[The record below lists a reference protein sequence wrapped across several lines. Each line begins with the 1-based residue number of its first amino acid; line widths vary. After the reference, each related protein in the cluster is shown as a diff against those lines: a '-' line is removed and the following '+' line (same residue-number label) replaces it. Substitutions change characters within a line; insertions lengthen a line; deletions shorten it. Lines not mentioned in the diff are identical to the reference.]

1 MTDNIVDDHQQLVI
15 TEEDISY
22 LKVEG
27 HPDLV
32 RETSSH
38 AIINTNHAAYHMAV
52 KRAHEAQNSRD
63 EIRNAT
69 RQINSIKSELHSIK
83 SMLLELT
90 KR

>member
-1 MTDNIVDDHQQLVI
+1 MTDNTIDNQQLVVEDNI
-15 TEEDISY
+15 TH

-32 RETSSH
+32 REASSH
-38 AIINTNHAAYHMAV
+38 GIINTNNAAYHKAV
-52 KRAHEAQNSRD
+52 KRAAEAQNSRD

-69 RQINSIKSELHSIK
+69 REINSIKSELHMIK

>member
-1 MTDNIVDDHQQLVI
+1 MTDNTISDHQLA
-15 TEEDISY
+15 TEEDITH
-22 LKVEG
+22 LKVED

-32 RETSSH
+32 REISSNG
-38 AIINTNHAAYHMAV
+38 IINTNHAAYHKAV

-69 RQINSIKSELHSIK
+69 REINTIKSELHTIK
-83 SMLLELT
+83 GMLLELT

>member
-1 MTDNIVDDHQQLVI
+1 MTDNTIDEQQLVVEENI
-15 TEEDISY
+15 TH

-32 RETSSH
+32 RETSSQG
-38 AIINTNHAAYHMAV
+38 IVNTNHAAYHKAV
-52 KRAHEAQNSRD
+52 RRAKEAQNSRD

-69 RQINSIKSELHSIK
+69 REINTIKSELHSIK

>member
-1 MTDNIVDDHQQLVI
+1 MIKSELQIDEEIEI
-15 TEEDISY
+15 TH

-27 HPDLV
+27 HADLE
-32 RETSSH
+32 RETASH
-38 AIINTNHAAYHMAV
+38 GIINTNYAAYHKAV

-69 RQINSIKSELHSIK
+69 REINSIKSELHSIK